1 MLRSLW
7 SSASGMIAQQ
17 THLDVVAHNLANV
30 NTTGYKRQRA
40 DFQDLLYQ
48 INREVGTPV
57 DPNSQVPT
65 GVQVGLG
72 VRVVGTSRIMSIGNL
87 QVTDNPL
94 DIAIAGDH
102 GYFQVT
108 KQNGDVAYTRS
119 GAWQVDSDGQVVNQ
133 DGLILEPAIVV
144 PENTVEI
151 IIQPDGRFFARLS
164 GETEPQEI
172 GQIELARFINPA
184 GLRALGDS
192 LFEETPA
199 SGAPIIA
206 NPGLDGMS
214 EVRQKILEMSNV
226 QVVEEMVDMIIA
238 QRAYEANSKTLQTA
252 DNLLQTAVGLKR

>member
-1 MLRSLW
+1 V
-7 SSASGMIAQQ
+7 
-17 THLDVVAHNLANV
+17 HLDVVSHNLANV

-102 GYFQVT
+102 GYFQIT
-108 KQNGDVAYTRS
+108 RPNGDVAYTRS
-119 GAWQVDSDGQVVNQ
+119 GAWQVDADGQVVNQ
-133 DGLILEPAIVV
+133 DGFLLEPAIVV

-151 IIQPDGRFFARLS
+151 IVQPDGRFLVRLS
-164 GETEPQEI
+164 GETAPQEI
-172 GQIELARFINPA
+172 GQIELARFVNPA
-184 GLRALGDS
+184 GLRALGGS

-199 SGAPIIA
+199 SGAPIVA
-206 NPGLDGMS
+206 TPGQDGVS
-214 EVRQKILEMSNV
+214 EVRQRILEMSNV
-226 QVVEEMVDMIIA
+226 QIVEEMVDMIIA
-238 QRAYEANSKTLQTA
+238 QRAYEANSKTMQTA